1 MPLILPK
8 GVSTLVAQGVRV
20 QAELFHVY
28 EFNHEEVHA
37 LELEDTESGCVVV
50 MVAVKR

>member
-8 GVSTLVAQGVRV
+8 GVSTLVAQGARV
-20 QAELFHVY
+20 QAELFRVY